1 MTETVIEKLQF
12 SLSSEMADVDLL
24 MRERMKSEKV
34 DLIEKVAGHLINSG
48 GKRLRPL
55 LTIASAKLFN
65 YQGIK
70 HIKLAA
76 VVEFI
81 HNATLLHDDVVDKS
95 DRRRDKRTANVLWD
109 NKSSILVGDFLF
121 SRAFKLMIETNS
133 PKILSILANSSGL
146 ISEGEVLQL
155 SIAKNLNTPLETY
168 YDVIRGKTAALF
180 SASCQ
185 TGSYVAGA
193 TKKQTNLLYNYGD
206 ALGICFQIIDDLL
219 DYRGAGDSLGK
230 NIGNDFKER
239 KVTLPL
245 ILAFKD
251 ASNQEKKFWER
262 TIEKGVQNDRDFHLA
277 LEILKGKDIL
287 EKTYN
292 IALKWSE
299 MAQENLVGIPDSQT
313 KDLMN
318 DLCSYVVSRIS

>member
-1 MTETVIEKLQF
+1 MNETVIEKLQF
-12 SLSSEMADVDLL
+12 SLSSEMTDVDLL
-24 MRERMKSEKV
+24 MHERMKSEKV
-34 DLIEKVAGHLINSG
+34 DLIEKIAGHLINAG

-65 YQGIK
+65 YQGTK

-76 VVEFI
+76 IVEFI

-95 DRRRDKRTANVLWD
+95 DMRRDKRTANVLWD

-133 PKILSILANSSGL
+133 PKILSILANSSAL

-155 SIAKNLNTPLETY
+155 SIANNLNTPLETY

-193 TKKQTNLLYNYGD
+193 TKKQTKSLYNYGD

-219 DYRGAGDSLGK
+219 DYRGTSGSLGK
-230 NIGNDFKER
+230 SIGNDFKER

-245 ILAFKD
+245 ILAFKN
-251 ASNQEKKFWER
+251 ASNEEKKFWER
-262 TIEKGVQNDRDFHLA
+262 TIGKGLQDDRDFHLA
-277 LEILKGKDIL
+277 LEILKDKDIL
-287 EKTYN
+287 GKTYD

-299 MAQENLVGIPDSQT
+299 MAKENLVGIPDSQT